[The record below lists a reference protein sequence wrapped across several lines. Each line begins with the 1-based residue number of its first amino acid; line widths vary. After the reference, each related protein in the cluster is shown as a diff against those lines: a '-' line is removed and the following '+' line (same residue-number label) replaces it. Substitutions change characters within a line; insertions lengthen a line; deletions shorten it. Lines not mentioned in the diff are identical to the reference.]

1 CAVIVAFSKLM
12 LGAGGGAD
20 WPDCGSVASVK
31 MPKAMALNGVGATMS
46 PARALPEAQNCDGSR
61 GVQSPGQ
68 GLRCPRARWTECGP
82 HCRVIRAR
90 LGVAG
95 PGTGREWRD
104 HGDPADPLHQVGAP
118 ATRTLHKCS
127 TGLRSWAPPR
137 STPNYRSGNRVGH
150 RTRTQPGHIHP
161 RDPPFGHRRNCRD
174 QAPRPPARPR
184 TGAAREAPTR
194 SGYSRCAS
202 RRPFS
207 IRADADA
214 AGGNRFVPARFVL
227 DAGVS
232 DPRSRVVLVRSV
244 LGEWKHDPALGMTD
258 ALSGLLNRL
267 PPAPTTLA
275 FGSMLKG
282 RDFVAT

>member
-1 CAVIVAFSKLM
+1 MCI
-12 LGAGGGAD
+12 
-20 WPDCGSVASVK
+20 WPTTS
-31 MPKAMALNGVGATMS
+31 T
-46 PARALPEAQNCDGSR
+46 RW
-61 GVQSPGQ
+61 
-68 GLRCPRARWTECGP
+68 GL
-82 HCRVIRAR
+82 
-90 LGVAG
+90 
-95 PGTGREWRD
+95 
-104 HGDPADPLHQVGAP
+104 PLHARF
-118 ATRTLHKCS
+118 AMCS
-127 TGLRSWAPPR
+127 TWLRSWAPPR

-174 QAPRPPARPR
+174 RAPRPPARPR
-184 TGAAREAPTR
+184 TGAAREALTR

-232 DPRSRVVLVRSV
+232 DPRSRVVHVRSV

-282 RDFVAT
+282 RDFVATSMPGPPFESYVAGARVIGLHAFAPTLGRSPRVRVPNPRKHRTSAGRAPPRGCHVQT